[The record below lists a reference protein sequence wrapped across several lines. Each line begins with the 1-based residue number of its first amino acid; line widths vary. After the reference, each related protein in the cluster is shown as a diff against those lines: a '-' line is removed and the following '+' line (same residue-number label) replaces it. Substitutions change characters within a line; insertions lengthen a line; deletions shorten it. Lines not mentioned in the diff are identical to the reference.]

1 MRLIALAIL
10 LCGLCESASA
20 QAPECKSIANP
31 GLRLACY
38 DKASPPVAS
47 APVAAPAVRSAPASK
62 VDGSK
67 YVDTIG
73 AEEALVS
80 QKIKNICRGC

>member
-1 MRLIALAIL
+1 MRLIALAVL
-10 LCGLCESASA
+10 LCALCGSASA

-47 APVAAPAVRSAPASK
+47 SPVAAPPSRAVPTSK

-67 YVDTIG
+67 YVDSIG